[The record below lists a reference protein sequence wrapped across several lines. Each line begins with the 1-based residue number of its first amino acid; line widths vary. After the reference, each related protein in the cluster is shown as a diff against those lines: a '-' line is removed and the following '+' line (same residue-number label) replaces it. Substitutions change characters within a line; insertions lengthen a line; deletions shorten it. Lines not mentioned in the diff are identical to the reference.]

1 METSIIGHISC
12 SFGVRDVV
20 FCIRIPAL
28 IKCYVQ
34 ILMRTVLICVLDYGP
49 LDSVVHL
56 IVCIMLLW
64 SSFEVGSCLG
74 GSACSVWILVVFL
87 FFWLVLLYLFFV
99 LACIFVSGGLVGG
112 VCVSLYVSVCLCVCG
127 RFHLNLALT
136 SLSFR
141 FLPLRY
147 AVKGAFCHNVLSRL
161 SVCILGQCVFS
172 MLPMCGRSV
181 WYSMTNGRF
190 FGVVLDLVVCVRKM
204 SACVRF
210 ITLLNCLIISLSL

>member
-1 METSIIGHISC
+1 MYVVRKPVCIVCRCAYLETTIIGHISC

-49 LDSVVHL
+49 LESVVHL

-99 LACIFVSGGLVGG
+99 LACIFVSGGLVGD
-112 VCVSLYVSVCLCVCG
+112 VCVSFYVSVCMWA
-127 RFHLNLALT
+127 F
-136 SLSFR
+136 SLES
-141 FLPLRY
+141 
-147 AVKGAFCHNVLSRL
+147 CSN
-161 SVCILGQCVFS
+161 
-172 MLPMCGRSV
+172 
-181 WYSMTNGRF
+181 
-190 FGVVLDLVVCVRKM
+190 
-204 SACVRF
+204 
-210 ITLLNCLIISLSL
+210 

>member
-1 METSIIGHISC
+1 METTIIGHISC

-87 FFWLVLLYLFFV
+87 FFGWFCCTCFLFLLVSLLVVAWLAVCMCLF
-99 LACIFVSGGLVGG
+99 
-112 VCVSLYVSVCLCVCG
+112 VCV
-127 RFHLNLALT
+127 
-136 SLSFR
+136 
-141 FLPLRY
+141 
-147 AVKGAFCHNVLSRL
+147 
-161 SVCILGQCVFS
+161 CVF
-172 MLPMCGRSV
+172 
-181 WYSMTNGRF
+181 
-190 FGVVLDLVVCVRKM
+190 VCM
-204 SACVRF
+204 WAFSPESCS
-210 ITLLNCLIISLSL
+210 N

>member
-1 METSIIGHISC
+1 METTIIGHISC

-28 IKCYVQ
+28 IKRYVR

-87 FFWLVLLYLFFV
+87 FFGWFCCTCFLFLLVSLLVVAWL
-99 LACIFVSGGLVGG
+99 A
-112 VCVSLYVSVCLCVCG
+112 VCVSLCMCLCVCVYVG
-127 RFHLNLALT
+127 ILAPT

-147 AVKGAFCHNVLSRL
+147 AVKGAFCHNVL
-161 SVCILGQCVFS
+161 
-172 MLPMCGRSV
+172 
-181 WYSMTNGRF
+181 ND
-190 FGVVLDLVVCVRKM
+190 VVKDLRG
-204 SACVRF
+204 
-210 ITLLNCLIISLSL
+210 